1 MKFRWTMKDPG
12 RERFL
17 CIAVGVV
24 GLTAAYR
31 YDLPLGLLGLLLIV
45 SGIAGWCP
53 VCTTAETAS
62 RRFQSQRPPVDGPG
76 GDPA

>member
-1 MKFRWTMKDPG
+1 MDPE
-12 RERFL
+12 RDRFL
-17 CIAVGVV
+17 RIAVGVV

-31 YDLPLGLLGLLLIV
+31 YDLPLGLLGLLLIA

-53 VCTTAETAS
+53 VCSTADAAG
-62 RRFQSQRPPVDGPG
+62 RRFHARRSPVDGPG

>member
-1 MKFRWTMKDPG
+1 MKLRWTAADPR

-17 CIAVGVV
+17 RIAVGIV

-31 YDLPLGLLGLLLIV
+31 YDLPLGLLGLFLIV

-53 VCTTAETAS
+53 VCNTAEVAG
-62 RRFQSQRPPVDGPG
+62 RRFHRRPPADPG